1 MPAAAN
7 SPLPFLQAAQTPPS
21 PTVWFQMGVVCRAGK
36 EGICV
41 PKAVG
46 GGEGMETGS
55 QGKGQVEP
63 EDLVLWLHS

>member
-46 GGEGMETGS
+46 GGVRGWRLGVKGRDRSS
-55 QGKGQVEP
+55 QKT
-63 EDLVLWLHS
+63 